1 MQNGSGE
8 SCESA
13 STSSVGSNNSHS
25 KAPGSQL
32 QQKNNIYQN
41 SLNNNGHCNIS
52 ANSGSGVPTTIPQFS
67 DFAPDLSK
75 QLQAID
81 NDPMMGALEKE
92 QRKRMCL
99 TFSLQQNMSPLDKY
113 RK

>member
-1 MQNGSGE
+1 M
-8 SCESA
+8 
-13 STSSVGSNNSHS
+13 
-25 KAPGSQL
+25 
-32 QQKNNIYQN
+32 
-41 SLNNNGHCNIS
+41 S
-52 ANSGSGVPTTIPQFS
+52 ANSNSGVSTAIAQFS

-113 RK
+113 RKLNQHYNAAIFCYKTIPFIIQPTP